1 MRKPSDCTSIED
13 IREEIDRIDSEVIKL
28 LGERFGFVKEV
39 VKYKSKD
46 RDSVVAKKRYDA
58 VLETRKKW
66 AQQNGLDPGLIYSV
80 YKQLLDH
87 FISEELKIIEEEN
100 NKK

>member
-1 MRKPSDCTSIED
+1 MRKPSDCKCIED
-13 IREEIDRIDSEVIKL
+13 IREEIDRIDTEVIKL

-46 RDSVVAKKRYDA
+46 KDSIVAKKRYDA
-58 VLETRKKW
+58 VLETRRIW
-66 AQQNGLDPGLIYSV
+66 AKQNGLDPDLIYSI

-87 FISEELKIIEEEN
+87 FISEEMKIVEKN
-100 NKK
+100 NK

>member
-1 MRKPSDCTSIED
+1 MRKPSDCKCIED
-13 IREEIDRIDSEVIKL
+13 VREEIDRIDAEIIKL

-39 VKYKSKD
+39 VKYKSKNK
-46 RDSVVAKKRYDA
+46 DSIVAKKRYDS
-58 VLETRKKW
+58 VLETRRKW
-66 AQQNGLDPGLIYSV
+66 AQQNGLDPDLIFSV

-87 FISEELKIIEEEN
+87 FISEELKIIEKEN